1 MKNATFVAAVF
12 AAALAALSTPTIADP
27 DHDGRLPRDA
37 TFTTQAITPLAIEGL
52 TADDAGNLYTTGRA
66 TPPALCPVWRITGP
80 GLTVVG
86 FVPNPA
92 ASPCNPSGIAFD
104 AHGDAYIADA
114 ASGGV
119 VLRLT
124 PDAALPPTAAA
135 FATGVPGTNGL
146 AFDRDGNLWTG
157 DGTTGNGRVWKIG
170 PAGGACEPAFTGC
183 EEAFRIQPMANVLNP
198 ATTGGVA
205 NVGRDNRSLPP
216 GAINAARAATP
227 QLTSPP
233 CPAGG
238 APCVLGSQPLV
249 ANGLAFTRD
258 GDLYVADTA
267 RGAIWKVE
275 FDRRGNIKSKT
286 GCDTTFTANTL
297 CLDNVFVAHPY
308 LEGTDGIAL
317 DRSGNI
323 WNSANERNAI
333 VVVSKDRDVVEV
345 FRNPVNALSLRNS
358 ADAAVGN
365 NHILE
370 FPTSP
375 VLVGKKFCT
384 SQSDGDRRDNSP
396 RAAGEINAGGAVG
409 ARGKISC
416 MDQDLVVPGARLPV
430 R

>member
-1 MKNATFVAAVF
+1 MKNAKLV
-12 AAALAALSTPTIADP
+12 ALSCAFLFCSAASA
-27 DHDGRLPRDA
+27 HDGGPFPRNA

-52 TADDAGNLYTTGRA
+52 TGDAAGNFYTTGRE
-66 TPPALCPVWRITGP
+66 TPPALCPVWRITGAT
-80 GLTVVG
+80 LTVVG
-86 FVPNPA
+86 FIPNPA

-104 AHGDAYIADA
+104 AHGDLYIADA
-114 ASGGV
+114 ASGGNV
-119 VLRLT
+119 WRLT
-124 PDAALPPTAAA
+124 PNAAVPPTGTA

-146 AFDRDGNLWTG
+146 AFDDDGNLWTG

-170 PAGGACEPAFTGC
+170 PAGGACEGAFTGC
-183 EEAFRIQPMANVLNP
+183 VEAFRIQPMRNSTAL
-198 ATTGGVA
+198 GGDIA
-205 NVGRDNRSLPP
+205 GDGVGRQARTFPP
-216 GAINAARAATP
+216 GTLANN
-227 QLTSPP
+227 L
-233 CPAGG
+233 GG
-238 APCVLGSQPLV
+238 QDLV

-275 FDRRGNIKSKT
+275 FDRRGNLKTRT

-297 CLDNVFVAHPY
+297 CLDAVFVAHPY

-317 DRSGNI
+317 DRAGNI

-333 VVVSKDRDVVEV
+333 VVVTRDGRVIEI
-345 FRNPVNALSLRNS
+345 FRNPANAAGLRNS

-409 ARGKISC
+409 TRGKISC
-416 MDQDLVVPGARLPV
+416 MDQELEIPGLPLPV